1 MSTFQAKQAL
11 LTPARNDNGFGRDP
25 GEVSGR
31 LLPFPLRPAEFDF
44 QDFGFEH
51 LALDYEAEIGTLW
64 MRFTHPGRPCFTP
77 GLLAEMSELERRL
90 SGAAAAGSLPEG
102 LRYLVRASARPGIW
116 CYGGDLQ
123 YFVDL
128 IRSGDE
134 DRLRTYAHRCVDLLY
149 RNYMSFDL
157 PITTVGL
164 VQGDALG
171 GGFESL
177 LSDDLVIAERGVRM
191 GLPEILFNLFP
202 GMGAYS
208 FLARKLGSAVA
219 KRLITSGELYTAE
232 ELHDLGVVDVLAD
245 PGTGEEVFRA
255 YARKTARRR
264 RTLDVLRDV
273 DRRCQPVTHAELI
286 DVTELWI
293 ERALELEPQDL
304 RKMERLAQS
313 QVRQAQPR
321 AETLAVH

>member
-1 MSTFQAKQAL
+1 MSTFQARQAA
-11 LTPARNDNGFGRDP
+11 LTPALNDNGYGGAYGDAH
-25 GEVSGR
+25 GR
-31 LLPFPLRPAEFDF
+31 LLPFPLQPAEFDF
-44 QDFGFEH
+44 ASYGFEH
-51 LALDYEAEIGTLW
+51 LALDYDAEAGALW

-77 GLLAEMSELERRL
+77 ELLSEMSELERRL
-90 SGAAAAGSLPEG
+90 SGAAALGALPAN
-102 LRYLVRASARPGIW
+102 LHYLVRASARPGVW
-116 CYGGDLQ
+116 CYGGDLER
-123 YFVDL
+123 FVQL
-128 IRSGDE
+128 IRAKDE
-134 DRLRTYAHRCVDLLY
+134 NSLRAYAHRCVDLLY
-149 RNYMSFDL
+149 RNYRSFDL

-177 LSDDLVIAERGVRM
+177 LSDDLIIAERGVRM

-232 ELHDLGVVDVLAD
+232 ELHDLGVVDVLAE
-245 PGTGEEVFRA
+245 PGTGAEVFRA
-255 YARKTARRR
+255 YAKKHARRR
-264 RTLDVLRDV
+264 RTVEVLRDV
-273 DRRCQPVTHAELI
+273 DRRCQPVTHEELI

-293 ERALELEPQDL
+293 ERALELDPQDL

-313 QVRQAQPR
+313 QARQG
-321 AETLAVH
+321 LH